1 MSENAALERILDLAR
16 QRFAHAEVF
25 EETGE
30 SMSVSFEDNRLKEI
44 TAHQSRGVGLR
55 VIHEGR
61 IGFAAT
67 TDLRD
72 PARLVEMAEASV
84 RFGDEAEFDLP
95 GAAEVAPPET
105 WDDDIPAVTP
115 EQMVE
120 MGRAGLE
127 MSRAANPDYLFSGGV
142 GRSVHSQRLLNTAGL
157 DHEFSSTH
165 MGASAY
171 IQEVSDDGMLGVYET
186 RGRGRRID
194 GLLDLTRTALD
205 KAAQSARIVQVQRER
220 MPVLFTAKALGTLLG
235 PLGVA
240 LNGKHVLKGSSVLRG
255 REGEQILD
263 PRISVV
269 DDPTVPHSPGACAL
283 DDEGTP
289 AVRRALFDGGV
300 LGGFFTD
307 RQTAGL
313 LGWAPSGNGFR
324 SYATRPN
331 PGTTN
336 TIIAAGDTPESE
348 IVAGLK
354 RGLIVDQV
362 LGGGQSNMLA
372 GEFSVNVDLAWL
384 VEDGRVVGRVKDC
397 MVAGNVYELM
407 KDNVEAISSER
418 RWCGSSHRPAMLLGG
433 ITLAV

>member
-1 MSENAALERILDLAR
+1 MAENASLEQILELAR
-16 QRFAHAEVF
+16 ARFAHVEVF

-30 SMSVSFEDNRLKEI
+30 SLGVSFEDNRLKEI

-61 IGFAAT
+61 IGFAST

-72 PARLVEMAEASV
+72 PARLVDMAEASV
-84 RFGDEAEFDLP
+84 RFGDEAVFDLP
-95 GAAEVAPPET
+95 CACDATPPEA
-105 WDDDIPAVTP
+105 WDDEIPVVTP

-120 MGRAGLE
+120 MGRAGLDL
-127 MSRAANPDYLFSGGV
+127 SRAANPDYLFGGGI
-142 GRSVHSQRLLNTAGL
+142 GRSIHSQRLLNSAGL
-157 DHEFSSTH
+157 DHEAKSTH
-165 MGASAY
+165 MGTHAY
-171 IQEVSDDGMLGVYET
+171 IQEVSDNGMLGVYESK
-186 RGRGRRID
+186 GWGRRID
-194 GLLDLTRTALD
+194 GLVDLTRMALD
-205 KAAQSARIVQVQRER
+205 KAAQSARLVQVQREAI
-220 MPVLFTAKALGTLLG
+220 PVLFTAKALGTLLG

-255 REGEQILD
+255 REDEQILD

-269 DDPTVPHSPGACAL
+269 DDPTVPFAPGACAL

-289 AVRRALFDGGV
+289 ATRRPLFDCGV
-300 LGGFFTD
+300 LGGFITD

-336 TIIAAGDTPESE
+336 TIIAAGDTPQAE
-348 IVAGLK
+348 IIAGLK

-362 LGGGQSNMLA
+362 LGGGQSNVLA

-384 VEDGRVVGRVKDC
+384 VENGRVVGRVKDC
-397 MVAGNVYELM
+397 MVAGNVYELL
-407 KDNVEAISSER
+407 KDNVEAISSDR
-418 RWCGSSHRPAMLLGG
+418 RWCGSSHRPALLLGG

>member
-1 MSENAALERILDLAR
+1 MAENASLEQILELAR
-16 QRFAHAEVF
+16 ARFAHAEVF

-30 SMSVSFEDNRLKEI
+30 SLSVSYEDNRLKEI

-72 PARLVEMAEASV
+72 PARLVEMAETSV
-84 RFGDEAEFDLP
+84 RFGDEAKFDLP
-95 GAAEVAPPET
+95 GASDATPPEA

-115 EQMVE
+115 EQMVA

-127 MSRAANPDYLFSGGV
+127 MSRAANPEYLFGGGV
-142 GRSVHSQRLLNTAGL
+142 SRSIHSQRLLNSAGL
-157 DHEFSSTH
+157 DHESKSTH
-165 MGASAY
+165 MSVGAY
-171 IQEVSDDGMLGVYET
+171 IQEVNDNGMLGVFESK
-186 RGRGRRID
+186 GWGRRID
-194 GLLDLTRTALD
+194 GLVDLTRMALD
-205 KAAQSARIVQVQRER
+205 KAAQSARIVKVQREAI
-220 MPVLFTAKALGTLLG
+220 PVLFTAKALGSLLG
-235 PLGVA
+235 PLGIA

-263 PRISVV
+263 PRISIV
-269 DDPTVPHSPGACAL
+269 DDPTVPFAPSACAL

-289 AVRRALFDGGV
+289 ATRRALFDCGV
-300 LGGFFTD
+300 LGGFITD

-324 SYATRPN
+324 SYASRPG
-331 PGTTN
+331 PSTTN
-336 TIIAAGDTPESE
+336 TIIAAGDTPQAE
-348 IVAGLK
+348 IIAGLK

-362 LGGGQSNMLA
+362 LGGGQGNVLA

-384 VEDGRVVGRVKDC
+384 VEDGQIVGRVKDC
-397 MVAGNVYELM
+397 MVAGNVYELL
-407 KDNVEAISSER
+407 KDNVEAISSDR
-418 RWCGSSHRPAMLLGG
+418 RWCGGSHRPAVLLGG